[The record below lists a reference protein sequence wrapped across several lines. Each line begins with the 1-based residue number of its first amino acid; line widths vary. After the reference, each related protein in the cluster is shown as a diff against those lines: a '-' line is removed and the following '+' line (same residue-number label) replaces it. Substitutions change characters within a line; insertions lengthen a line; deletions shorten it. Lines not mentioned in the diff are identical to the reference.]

1 MIFFST
7 SENATTWHAQHTVL
21 HKLQLKYDLNTVEP
35 LISDRPE
42 CWVLRLVVY
51 EKMYLMLFIK
61 FYYSDVI

>member
-35 LISDRPE
+35 LIISDHPE
-42 CWVLRLVVY
+42 CWVGTGCL
-51 EKMYLMLFIK
+51 
-61 FYYSDVI
+61 